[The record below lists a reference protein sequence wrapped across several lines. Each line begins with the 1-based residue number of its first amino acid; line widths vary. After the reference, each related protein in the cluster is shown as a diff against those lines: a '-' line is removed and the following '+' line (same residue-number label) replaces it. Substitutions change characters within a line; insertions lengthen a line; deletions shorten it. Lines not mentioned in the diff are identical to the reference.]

1 MEQKY
6 NAENKG
12 NVYSKNTQQKCKATA
27 PSKNTKQDFKYNIRQ
42 STKQAIQSNCN
53 ANIVKGKRNECKA
66 KPKGKESN
74 DTKQNTK

>member
-27 PSKNTKQDFKYNIRQ
+27 PSKNTKQDLNIRQ
-42 STKQAIQSNCN
+42 STKQAIQSRLQR
-53 ANIVKGKRNECKA
+53 KHSKRKRNECKA